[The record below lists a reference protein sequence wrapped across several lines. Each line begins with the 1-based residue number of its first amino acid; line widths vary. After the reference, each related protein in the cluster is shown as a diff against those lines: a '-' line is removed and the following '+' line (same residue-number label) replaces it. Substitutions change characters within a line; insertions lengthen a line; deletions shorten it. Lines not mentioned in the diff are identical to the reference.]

1 MATLIKLKKGYD
13 LKLQGGIVSDEV
25 TPASKSALYAV
36 IPDDFTGIVPRME
49 VKEGENVAASW
60 HLIPSGELIIARMQA
75 AFADVL
81 ESL

>member
-49 VKEGENVAASW
+49 VKEGDNVAA
-60 HLIPSGELIIARMQA
+60 GG
-75 AFADVL
+75 VL
-81 ESL
+81 PAG